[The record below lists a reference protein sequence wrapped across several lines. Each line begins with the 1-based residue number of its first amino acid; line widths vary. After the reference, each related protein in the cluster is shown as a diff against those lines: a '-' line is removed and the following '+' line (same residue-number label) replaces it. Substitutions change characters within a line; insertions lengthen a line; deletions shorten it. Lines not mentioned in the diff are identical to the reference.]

1 MGVLADKNWHHVC
14 HLWSTKTNEV
24 KIFVDGKAGATGT
37 LSYGKAPTK
46 FDISL
51 GPTSDAAIGTNTLY
65 LSQVNVWDRLLTS
78 ADITQYSQSCNAGIG
93 NLVSWA
99 NMYDESKVSWYTK
112 PSNCKAPSGSTR
124 GDSESSHA
132 RRHLPVAS
140 YTHLPKHS
148 IKYRKWE
155 TFLILLAC
163 NCNWNGL

>member
-46 FDISL
+46 FHISL
-51 GPTSDAAIGTNTLY
+51 GPTSDAGIGTNTLY

-78 ADITQYSQSCNAGIG
+78 VDITQYSQSCNAGIG

-132 RRHLPVAS
+132 RRHLPVTS

-148 IKYRKWE
+148 IKYRK
-155 TFLILLAC
+155 
-163 NCNWNGL
+163 

>member
-24 KIFVDGKAGATGT
+24 EIFVDGKAGATGT
-37 LSYGKAPTK
+37 LSYGSAPTK

-51 GPTSDAAIGTNTLY
+51 GPGNQGFIGTNKLY

-78 ADITQYSQSCNAGIG
+78 ADITQYSQSCKAGIG

-112 PSNCKAPSGSTR
+112 PSNCKVPSGSTR
-124 GDSESSHA
+124 GDSGSSQA

-140 YTHLPKHS
+140 YNHLPKNS
-148 IKYRKWE
+148 MKYRK
-155 TFLILLAC
+155 
-163 NCNWNGL
+163 